1 MCESCQIIGWATEG
15 ESCSIV
21 AGLVALVIGLVIG
34 LTSMPCV
41 RRKWYELFFGV
52 HHLYIVFLLF
62 WLYHVIWTVHFIAMP
77 CLLFFIDRFLRMIQS
92 STVVRVSSAK
102 LFENGAVELLLPLN
116 PNATKGN
123 NILNGFSFIQYVFLF
138 GSTYKLIFQNLS
150 H

>member
-1 MCESCQIIGWATEG
+1 M
-15 ESCSIV
+15 
-21 AGLVALVIGLVIG
+21 AGLVAWVFGLVMWA
-34 LTSMPCV
+34 TSLSFV
-41 RRKWYELFFGV
+41 RRRFYDIFFSV
-52 HHLYIVFLLF
+52 HHLYLLFSLF
-62 WLYHVIWTVHFIAMP
+62 WLYHAVWNYHFFIVPIM
-77 CLLFFIDRFLRMIQS
+77 LFFIDRFLRMIQS

-102 LFENGAVELLLPLN
+102 LLENGAVELLLPLN

>member
-77 CLLFFIDRFLRMIQS
+77 CLLFFIDRFLRHIQS
-92 STVVRVSSAK
+92 YRSNIDVLSVKFYDSGAFQVR
-102 LFENGAVELLLPLN
+102 L
-116 PNATKGN
+116 ATQQGKN
-123 NILNGFSFIQYVFLF
+123 Q
-138 GSTYKLIFQNLS
+138 QN
-150 H
+150 HQK